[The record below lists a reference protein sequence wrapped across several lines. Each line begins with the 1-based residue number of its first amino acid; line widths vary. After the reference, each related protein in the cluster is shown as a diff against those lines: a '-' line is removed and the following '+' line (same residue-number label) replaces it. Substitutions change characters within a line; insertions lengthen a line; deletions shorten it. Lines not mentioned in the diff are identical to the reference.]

1 MNKKA
6 FQGKPGDTVGGR
18 RRILVIDGSRVVR
31 ATLAKRLGD
40 RFEVVEEANG
50 ESAWQRLMLDGS
62 IAAVISG
69 IHPPRLDAHD
79 LLARLRTSAM
89 RRLREI
95 PFILLISEIETQA
108 APGSGDWSDATGFI
122 TKSMSTEVMVAHL
135 DQWVGLHAAT
145 PETESGP
152 AAVPAPAV
160 EKLMGRPE
168 FSSLVS
174 SLSLSAAEN
183 LPVCALVFGI
193 DRLDELIAAF
203 GPDVAEIL
211 TSRIAG
217 SLAAK
222 IDPQDH
228 LGLFGKQRLAIIS
241 YGVDLRLGTRFAKR
255 VCKSLASGR
264 VTIRGQKI
272 RMTVSIGIASTSDD
286 KVGSGPE
293 LLSLADQRLEQALVC
308 GGNTVCTEHR
318 PDCPLHC
325 QDRSVAALFE
335 VLKRDGGDLLPEQ
348 RSVLG
353 LTVLPLLQTLESRLS
368 LGLPL
373 QEIKH
378 RLARQAAEDGTP
390 P

>member
-6 FQGKPGDTVGGR
+6 FQDKPDAMVGSR

-40 RFEVVEEANG
+40 RFEVIEEANG
-50 ESAWQRLMLDGS
+50 ESAWQRLMLDGN

-69 IHPPRLDAHD
+69 IHPPRLDARD
-79 LLARLRTSAM
+79 LLARLRASAM

-95 PFILLISEIETQA
+95 PFILLVSDIENQA
-108 APGSGDWSDATGFI
+108 APGTGDWSDVTGFI

-135 DQWVGLHAAT
+135 DQWAGLREAT
-145 PETESGP
+145 PGPESGP
-152 AAVPAPAV
+152 AAVAPPAV
-160 EKLMGRPE
+160 EKLMGRRE

-193 DRLDELIAAF
+193 DRLDELIARF
-203 GPDVAEIL
+203 GPDVPEIL
-211 TSRIAG
+211 ISRIAG
-217 SLAAK
+217 PLTGK
-222 IDPQDH
+222 IDPEDQ

-241 YGVDLRLGTRFAKR
+241 HGVDLRLGTRFAKR
-255 VCKSLASGR
+255 VCKSLASGQ

-272 RMTVSIGIASTSDD
+272 RMTVSVGIASTSDD

-293 LLSLADQRLEQALVC
+293 LLALADQRLEQALVC

-325 QDRSVAALFE
+325 QDKRLTTLLALLRGE
-335 VLKRDGGDLLPEQ
+335 GDDLLPEQ
-348 RSVLG
+348 KSVLG

-373 QEIKH
+373 KEIKH
-378 RLARQAAEDGTP
+378 RLARQTADNGTSP
-390 P
+390 